1 MRVIIVVVCLAS
13 VSCTSPYPNA
23 IPAVADVS
31 SLIPDDQ
38 EPEKGSYL
46 YTANKVKDYE
56 QSLADKQNKLATQ
69 KYALSD
75 VSAAGAVTSVIAAAS
90 GSLTTALYAGGIAVA
105 GGVAG
110 QRYNYDAQILNYHT
124 TRQKLNCIYRAMT
137 DISTQQLTVAMDDK
151 SNPSVI
157 QTVSPYL
164 RGVISE
170 IAFELE
176 SQQSAVNLIAPDL
189 KSISGILTEQQSA
202 LIALRKIKKNNF
214 LTSSDTV
221 PSLAELIR
229 TNIKMCTIFPTTAPV
244 VAVNPED
251 EKTPSDTSTQD
262 DKSHDRK

>member
-1 MRVIIVVVCLAS
+1 MRAIMVVVCLAS

-23 IPAVADVS
+23 IPASADVA
-31 SLIPDDQ
+31 SLIPDNP
-38 EPEKGSYL
+38 EPEKGGYL
-46 YTANKVKDYE
+46 YTANEVKKYE
-56 QSLADKQNKLATQ
+56 QSLADKENQLATQ

-90 GSLTTALYAGGIAVA
+90 GALTTALYAGGAAVA

-124 TRQKLNCIYRAMT
+124 TRQKINCIYRAMT
-137 DISTQQLTVAMDDK
+137 DLSTQQLTIAMDNK
-151 SNPSVI
+151 SDPSVI
-157 QTVSPYL
+157 QTIRPYL

-189 KSISGILTEQQSA
+189 KSISGILSEQQSA
-202 LIALRKIKKNNF
+202 LIALSKIKQNNL

-221 PSLAELIR
+221 SSLAELIR
-229 TNIKMCTIFPTTAPV
+229 TNIKMCTVSPTTAPV
-244 VAVNPED
+244 IAVNPRD
-251 EKTPSDTSTQD
+251 EKPTSDTPTQD
-262 DKSHDRK
+262 NKSHDSK